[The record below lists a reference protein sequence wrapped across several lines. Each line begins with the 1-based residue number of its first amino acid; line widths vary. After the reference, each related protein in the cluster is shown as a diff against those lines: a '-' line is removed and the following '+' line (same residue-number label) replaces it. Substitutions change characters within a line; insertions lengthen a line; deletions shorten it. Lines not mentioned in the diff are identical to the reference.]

1 MARGDEEAPSLHG
14 RAADDLR
21 YIRAAMERSA
31 TFTAVPGR
39 GGVVMGIIGVA
50 GALAAAGQPTAER
63 WLVAWL
69 MTAAVAF
76 AAGVWA
82 MRRKA
87 VRAGIAVTGA
97 AARRFALSLAAP
109 LAAGAALTAAL
120 WGRTAWDLM
129 APVWLLLYGT
139 GVLTGGMLSVAP
151 MRVLGLCFMGL
162 GIVALVTP
170 PSWGNVWLGVGFG
183 ALQVGF
189 GVYIARHHGG

>member
-1 MARGDEEAPSLHG
+1 VVRHDDPAPSLHG

-39 GGVVMGIIGVA
+39 GGVAMGAIGIA
-50 GALAAAGQPTAER
+50 GAVAAAWQPAAER
-63 WLVAWL
+63 WLGVWL
-69 MTAAVAF
+69 VTAGVAF
-76 AAGVWA
+76 AAGLWS

-87 VRAGIAVTGA
+87 LGAGIAVTGS

-109 LAAGAALTAAL
+109 LGAGAALTAAL
-120 WGRTAWDLM
+120 WARSAWDLM
-129 APVWLLLYGT
+129 PPVWLLLYGT

-151 MRVLGLCFMGL
+151 MRVLGLCFMTL
-162 GIVALVTP
+162 GVVALVTP
-170 PSWGNVWLGVGFG
+170 PSWGNVWLGAGFG
-183 ALQVGF
+183 VLQVGF